1 MAKPTP
7 TFYIFHGDDDLRI
20 AEETEKMRAR
30 MGTGPNAEMNIS
42 EFDGTQKS
50 VAEIMGATLA
60 FPFLADKRLVIVKDL
75 LAHITRKG
83 AGDTGKKAV
92 ELLLDELPHLPD
104 WTRLVF
110 VEREQI
116 KDSHKIMKLAQSS
129 ENGYE
134 KAFTVPKDST
144 QWIIKRAQE
153 AYSAT
158 IEPIAAS
165 ALASVTV
172 GDLRR
177 ADNEL
182 FKLVAY
188 VDGEH
193 AITEADVALLTPY
206 VAEANL
212 FAMVDALAEGRG
224 GDAER
229 MLRALIKEPD
239 DVFSIYGMVIRQFR
253 LLLLAKE
260 HLTGGGS
267 PKEIA
272 SALGVHPYAGEKMA
286 KQSRAF
292 TVPQLERIYRT
303 LHDYDVKMKTGRIK
317 GDLALDLLI
326 AGLSR

>member
-1 MAKPTP
+1 MSKTTP

-20 AEETEKMRAR
+20 AEETEKMRAK
-30 MGTGPNAEMNIS
+30 MGTDANADLNIS
-42 EFDGTQKS
+42 EFDGTQTGVS
-50 VAEIMGATLA
+50 EILGAALA
-60 FPFLADKRLVIVKDL
+60 FPFLSDKRLVIVKDL

-83 AGDTGKKAV
+83 AGETGKKAV
-92 ELLLDELPHLPD
+92 DLLLDELPRLPE

-116 KDSHKIMKLAQSS
+116 KDSNKILKLAQTAP
-129 ENGYE
+129 NGYE
-134 KAFTVPKDST
+134 KSFSVPKDST

-153 AYSAT
+153 AYNAV

-182 FKLVAY
+182 FKLVSY
-188 VDGEH
+188 VDG
-193 AITEADVALLTPY
+193 ARPITEADVALLTPY

-224 GDAER
+224 GDAEK
-229 MLRALIKEPD
+229 MLHSLIKEPD
-239 DVFSIYGMVIRQFR
+239 DVFGIYGMVIRQFR
-253 LLLLAKE
+253 LLLLVKE
-260 HLTGGGS
+260 HLTSGGS
-267 PKEIA
+267 PGDISEK
-272 SALGVHPYAGEKMA
+272 LGISRFPAEKLA
-286 KQSRAF
+286 RQSRAF

-317 GDLALDLLI
+317 AELALDLLI

>member
-1 MAKPTP
+1 MSKTTP
-7 TFYIFHGDDDLRI
+7 TFYIFHGDDSLRI
-20 AEETEKMRAR
+20 AEETEKMRAK
-30 MGTGPNAEMNIS
+30 MGTGSNADLNIS
-42 EFDGTQKS
+42 EFDGTQTGVS
-50 VAEIMGATLA
+50 EIMGAALA
-60 FPFLADKRLVIVKDL
+60 FPFLSDKRLVIVKDL

-92 ELLLDELPHLPD
+92 DLLLDELPRLPE

-110 VEREQI
+110 VEREQV
-116 KDSHKIMKLAQSS
+116 KDSNKILKLAQTAP
-129 ENGYE
+129 NGYE
-134 KAFTVPKDST
+134 KSFSVPKDST

-153 AYSAT
+153 AYSAV
-158 IEPIAAS
+158 IEPVAAN

-182 FKLVAY
+182 FKLVSY
-188 VDGEH
+188 VDG
-193 AITEADVALLTPY
+193 ARPITEADVALLTPY

-224 GDAER
+224 GDAEK

-239 DVFSIYGMVIRQFR
+239 DVFGIYGMVIRQFR
-253 LLLLAKE
+253 LLLLVKE

-267 PKEIA
+267 PGDISEK
-272 SALGVHPYAGEKMA
+272 LGISRFPAEKLA

-317 GDLALDLLI
+317 ADLALDLLI